1 MLVELFDE
9 RLADVITE
17 EEYLY
22 LKMRAERAYARIQ
35 HEAPAAVLADLS
47 ELMQVVREIE
57 TKLLDD
63 CTDRRN
69 SDWAQ
74 GSMATLA

>member
-1 MLVELFDE
+1 MMVDLFDE

-22 LKMRAERAYARIQ
+22 LKMRAERAYERIQ
-35 HEAPAAVLADLS
+35 KEAPAAVLADLS
-47 ELMQVVREIE
+47 DLMHVVREIE
-57 TKLLDD
+57 TRLLDD
-63 CTDRRN
+63 CTNRRN

-74 GSMATLA
+74 GSMATLS